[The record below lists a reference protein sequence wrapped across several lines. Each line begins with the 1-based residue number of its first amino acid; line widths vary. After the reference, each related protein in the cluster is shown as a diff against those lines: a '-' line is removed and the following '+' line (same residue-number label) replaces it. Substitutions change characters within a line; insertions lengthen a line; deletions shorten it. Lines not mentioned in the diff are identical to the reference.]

1 MHAPFSEVSI
11 YLYINETP
19 IFFLNF
25 YFCMNTN
32 FSVSLEDE
40 TERSK
45 QSKDASEHF
54 ATLLL
59 GSPGARALNI
69 SQSDSTDGKKQRIR

>member
-1 MHAPFSEVSI
+1 
-11 YLYINETP
+11 
-19 IFFLNF
+19 
-25 YFCMNTN
+25 MNTN

-45 QSKDASEHF
+45 HSKDASEHF
-54 ATLLL
+54 ATLLQ

-69 SQSDSTDGKKQRIR
+69 SQSDSKDGKKKEFGEYLSIINIIFVLNQYYIILSCH